1 MAENLTPEQQAEA
14 LKTAQEIAEAF
25 ENASSSAA
33 GLSAALEVSVNNS
46 QKMKDILQEQYGE
59 QMKYMTSL
67 EQEAILREG
76 ALEGLENALK
86 NANELKNLQNEL
98 NDLKDADDEAAKKRK
113 KELDRLIEKKKESV
127 NLSEEEVENL
137 KKQIDELK
145 EVNKELKKKQAA
157 LDRVG
162 GQLETQLQSQLG
174 LQTSAKNFTQSIF
187 EAGLEGAKFSDISE
201 KIGKT
206 LKQSF
211 SAKNIGLTAMGKL
224 ADQGAKFRQSLSPD
238 GLRTKFAE
246 LNKEFVKATGL
257 TMEFGNEIKTLQR
270 DLVANTSIVLEESTP
285 AINALN
291 EGFVDFTEIGSA
303 ARSELVETTARMARL
318 GVDVSQTTGIIDK
331 FSKGMSKSTGAAT
344 KITKEMFKFSRAI
357 GVGPNKMLGQLN
369 KNFDLV
375 AKFGEKK
382 GVEVFKKLAMTAKAT
397 GVEFDKLLGITKAF
411 DTFESAAESAG
422 KLNFL
427 LGGPLLN
434 STELLAAS
442 EDERIE
448 MVQKALQQSGKSF
461 DQLGRFAKEAIAS
474 TLQVDVSELG
484 KLMDPSNVE
493 AAKDMAKGL
502 SEQTKEMGSL
512 AAETDAVRTRADLQ
526 REATQKQAAALGEV
540 SDKLVDLMTKF
551 DELMVKL
558 APVIGILGMFAPLIN
573 GVIALM
579 PLLGKS
585 GAAAGAEL
593 GAGGAAASA
602 GWLPIIGTFLGIV
615 AVIALVAAA
624 AYVIY
629 ENWDE
634 LVKGI
639 SELWEGFT
647 DSVADRIESIVN
659 FFSSMG
665 DKIAAIWNAIGES
678 ITTAWNFTIDV
689 LKEGLDFV
697 VDFFKTAANFIGSAL
712 IEAMFAF
719 PTAIAMGFD
728 WVAGKI
734 GQGINFLIGKIPKKI
749 RSMIGI
755 EMVSEE
761 GLGLTDMIG
770 GYKNSI
776 YEMTGVTP
784 AFAEGTESAPG
795 GMSLVGEEGPELVN
809 LPGRTQVI
817 PADQTRE
824 MMSTLERFNKITS
837 RGANTGTS
845 APAMGGAQELNQTI
859 VLQLDGEVLAKHTSK
874 VTVDTLEQ
882 VLRPRSYN

>member
-1 MAENLTPEQQAEA
+1 MANDNTTEQLKLQLELAQKLTEIYKTNTDQAEA
-14 LKTAQEIAEAF
+14 FRQAQAEIKD
-25 ENASSSAA
+25 
-33 GLSAALEVSVNNS
+33 LLE
-46 QKMKDILQEQYGE
+46 EQYGKQLE
-59 QMKYMTSL
+59 YMTSV
-67 EQEAILREG
+67 EKEAIERQNTIDAQQSLLDIAE
-76 ALEGLENALK
+76 EYNALK
-86 NANELKNLQNEL
+86 AAANDRDVKLNATESLRLKQLEKINGQSEKNLEYSEDELKAAREKLKIQREELQV
-98 NDLKDADDEAAKKRK
+98 
-113 KELDRLIEKKKESV
+113 IEKKEKA
-127 NLSEEEVENL
+127 L
-137 KKQIDELK
+137 KKAGD
-145 EVNKELKKKQAA
+145 
-157 LDRVG
+157 
-162 GQLETQLQSQLG
+162 QLETQLQSMFG
-174 LQTSAKNFTQSIF
+174 IQTSAKNFSQELF
-187 EAGLEGAKFSDISE
+187 LAGKEGGTFAE
-201 KIGKT
+201 KMDLIRKRMKST
-206 LKQSF
+206 F
-211 SAKNIGLTAMGKL
+211 SAENIALTAMGKI
-224 ADQGAKFRQSLSPD
+224 ADQGAKFRESFSPT
-238 GLRTKFAE
+238 GIRTQYQE
-246 LNKEFVKATGL
+246 LNKTFVQTSGL
-257 TMEFGNEIKTLQR
+257 TQKLGNDIKNLQT
-270 DLVANTSIVLEESTP
+270 DLIENTSVVEGESSP
-285 AINALN
+285 AINALI
-291 EGFVDFTEIGSA
+291 EGFVDFTRIGND
-303 ARSELVETTARMARL
+303 ARSELIETTARMARL

-331 FSKGMSKSTGAAT
+331 FSKGMGKSTTAAT

-357 GVGPNKMLGQLN
+357 GVGPNRMLGQLN

-382 GVEVFKKLAMTAKAT
+382 GVEVFKKLAITAKAT

-484 KLMDPSNVE
+484 KLMDPSN
-493 AAKDMAKGL
+493 AAAAESLAAGIDT
-502 SEQTKEMGSL
+502 QTKAMGSL
-512 AAETDAVRTRADLQ
+512 KKESDDVITRQQQQRINLEKEAVAM
-526 REATQKQAAALGEV
+526 KEV
-540 SDKLVDLMTKF
+540 TGAIHNMLTEFDKLMEKYAPF
-551 DELMVKL
+551 L
-558 APVIGILGMFAPLIN
+558 AVLGMFAPLIN
-573 GVIALM
+573 GMIALMSSAATAGVTLSKVGAGIAKIFTGIAKVFGFVLKAAGFLFKGLILGIRAVGAAFLTNPIGLAITAITVVIAL
-579 PLLGKS
+579 LY
-585 GAAAGAEL
+585 
-593 GAGGAAASA
+593 
-602 GWLPIIGTFLGIV
+602 T
-615 AVIALVAAA
+615 
-624 AYVIY
+624 Y
-629 ENWDE
+629 WDE
-634 LVKGI
+634 V
-639 SELWEGFT
+639 SSFFM
-647 DSVADRIESIVN
+647 ESISAIGDA
-659 FFSSMG
+659 FSSVWDAIKDG
-665 DKIAAIWNAIGES
+665 WDFAVEKIR
-678 ITTAWNFTIDV
+678 
-689 LKEGLDFV
+689 EGLNFLM
-697 VDFFKTAANFIGSAL
+697 DFFKTAANFIGSAL

-728 WVAGKI
+728 WIAGKI

-749 RSMIGI
+749 RSMIGV

-761 GLGLTDMIG
+761 GLGLTNMIG

-837 RGANTGTS
+837 RGANTGTP

-882 VLRPRSYN
+882 VLRPRSYS

>member
-1 MAENLTPEQQAEA
+1 MANDNTTEQLELQLELAKKLTEIYKTNTDQAEA
-14 LKTAQEIAEAF
+14 FRQAQNEI
-25 ENASSSAA
+25 
-33 GLSAALEVSVNNS
+33 
-46 QKMKDILQEQYGE
+46 KDILEEQYGKQLE
-59 QMKYMTSL
+59 YMTSV
-67 EQEAILREG
+67 EKEAIER
-76 ALEGLENALK
+76 
-86 NANELKNLQNEL
+86 QNTIDAQQSLLDLAEEYKA
-98 NDLKDADDEAAKKRK
+98 LKDAETEAGVTLNATESR
-113 KELDRLIEKKKESV
+113 RLQQLEKINNENEK
-127 NLSEEEVENL
+127 NLEYSE
-137 KKQIDELK
+137 DELK
-145 EVNKELKKKQAA
+145 AARERLKTQREELKVVEKKEKA
-157 LDRVG
+157 LKKAGD
-162 GQLETQLQSQLG
+162 QLETQLQSMLG
-174 LQTSAKNFTQSIF
+174 IQTSAKNFSQELF
-187 EAGLEGAKFSDISE
+187 LAGKEGATFAE
-201 KIGKT
+201 KMDLIRKRMKST
-206 LKQSF
+206 F

-224 ADQGAKFRQSLSPD
+224 ADMGDKFKQSLGPD

-246 LNKEFVKATGL
+246 LNKEFVKASGL
-257 TMEFGNEIKTLQR
+257 TMEFGNEIKALQR
-270 DLVANTSIVLEESTP
+270 DLVANTSVGLEESDA

-291 EGFVDFTEIGSA
+291 EGFVNFTEIGSA

-369 KNFDLV
+369 RNFDLV

-526 REATQKQAAALGEV
+526 REATQKQAAALGEA

-665 DKIAAIWNAIGES
+665 DKIATIWNAIGEG
-678 ITTAWNFTIDV
+678 ITAAWNFTV
-689 LKEGLDFV
+689 EKLREGLNV
-697 VDFFKTAANFIGSAL
+697 VMDFFKTAANFIGSAL
-712 IEAMFAF
+712 IEAMSAF
-719 PTAIAMGFD
+719 PTAIAMGVD
-728 WVAGKI
+728 WIAGKI
-734 GQGINFLIGKIPKKI
+734 GQGINFLIGKIPEII
-749 RSMIGI
+749 RSEIGI
-755 EMVSEE
+755 EFVSED

-776 YEMTGVTP
+776 YEMTGITP

-837 RGANTGTS
+837 RAANTGTS

-882 VLRPRSYN
+882 VLRPRSYS